1 MKKILVALDGSPR
14 SQGVLD
20 ASLALTKLTGAKLL
34 LFRGIGI
41 PPTMPPHVWA
51 LQEGSLFDMLRHDAD
66 AYLASAASQVPSELL
81 VGTRVAIG
89 SPWQAICDAA
99 RGEKVDLIVIGSHG
113 YSAVDR
119 LLGTT
124 AAKVVNHADRS
135 VLVVRGVSCSDPLAT
150 LASALTDHGASG

>member
-20 ASLALTKLTGAKLL
+20 TSLSLARLLGAKLV
-34 LFRGIGI
+34 LFRGIGL
-41 PPTMPPHVWA
+41 PPAMPPHVWA
-51 LQEGSLFDMLRHDAD
+51 LQEASLLDALQHDAE
-66 AYLASAASQVPSELL
+66 AYLADVTSHIPKDVASE
-81 VGTRVAIG
+81 TRVAVG
-89 SPWQAICDAA
+89 SPWQAICDTAKA
-99 RGEKVDLIVIGSHG
+99 EKVDLIVVGSHG

-135 VLVVRGVSCSDPLAT
+135 VMVVRAEPAP
-150 LASALTDHGASG
+150 